1 MQWIYKNIIRGK
13 RMLGSFGII
22 GIIIFFVILFYI
34 IRTAV
39 EEGVLYALK
48 KYDREKERERQRH
61 IEDDE
66 EDF

>member
-1 MQWIYKNIIRGK
+1 MRNI
-13 RMLGSFGII
+13 LGFGVI
-22 GIIIFFVILFYI
+22 GWIIFFVILFYI

-48 KYDREKERERQRH
+48 KYDREKERQRL

-66 EDF
+66 DVEEF

>member
-1 MQWIYKNIIRGK
+1 MRNI
-13 RMLGSFGII
+13 LGVGVI
-22 GIIIFFVILFYI
+22 GWIIFFVILFYI

-48 KYDREKERERQRH
+48 KYDREKERQRL

-66 EDF
+66 DEEEF

>member
-1 MQWIYKNIIRGK
+1 
-13 RMLGSFGII
+13 MLGFGII
-22 GIIIFFVILFYI
+22 GIIIFFVILFYV

-39 EEGVLYALK
+39 EDGILYALK
-48 KYDREKERERQRH
+48 KYDREKERERQRLRQ

>member
-1 MQWIYKNIIRGK
+1 
-13 RMLGSFGII
+13 MLGSFGII

>member
-1 MQWIYKNIIRGK
+1 
-13 RMLGSFGII
+13 MLGFGVI
-22 GIIIFFVILFYI
+22 GSIIFFVILFYI

-48 KYDREKERERQRH
+48 KYDREKERQRLT
-61 IEDDE
+61 EDEDE

>member
-1 MQWIYKNIIRGK
+1 MRNI
-13 RMLGSFGII
+13 LGFGVI
-22 GIIIFFVILFYI
+22 GWIIFFVILFYI

-48 KYDREKERERQRH
+48 KYDREKERQRL

-66 EDF
+66 DEEEF